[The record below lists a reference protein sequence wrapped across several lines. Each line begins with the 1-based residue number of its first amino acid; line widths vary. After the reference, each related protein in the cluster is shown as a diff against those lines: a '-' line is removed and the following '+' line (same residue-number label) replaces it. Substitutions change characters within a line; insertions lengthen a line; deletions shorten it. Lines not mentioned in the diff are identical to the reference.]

1 MPRVAMK
8 DAHSLASCL
17 HRDISTGNIILV
29 REEDRK
35 MRRGYL
41 VDWDASCD
49 IDDSGAAAEPG
60 RAVRVN
66 PRFHFTSLWGLT
78 SLLPGNMAVH
88 V

>member
-1 MPRVAMK
+1 MPHVAMK
-8 DAHSLASCL
+8 DAYSLASCL

-35 MRRGYL
+35 MRHGYL

-49 IDDSGAAAEPG
+49 IDESGAAAEPG

-66 PRFHFTSLWGLT
+66 PSFRFPSL
-78 SLLPGNMAVH
+78 
-88 V
+88 

>member
-1 MPRVAMK
+1 M
-8 DAHSLASCL
+8 
-17 HRDISTGNIILV
+17 GNIILV
-29 REEDRK
+29 REEDGK

-66 PRFHFTSLWGLT
+66 LNFRIPSL
-78 SLLPGNMAVH
+78 
-88 V
+88 